1 MGRKDGEIERERGLK
16 VHVCSCTCDVL
27 VLLPC
32 QEGRGGEGKTVVVS
46 ISPQARASIAAKFG
60 LSANEVNFYC

>member
-1 MGRKDGEIERERGLK
+1 MGRKDGEIEREGIK
-16 VHVCSCTCDVL
+16 GTCSCTCDDL

-32 QEGRGGEGKTVVVS
+32 QEGKGGEGKTVVVS